1 MYLIKDYNQKA
12 NHIRRNNT
20 NHSLRRMGSFK
31 AGNVLQTSLR
41 RVHETNT
48 KDENKI
54 TRETGYY

>member
-31 AGNVLQTSLR
+31 AGKR
-41 RVHETNT
+41 FTN
-48 KDENKI
+48 I
-54 TRETGYY
+54 VTRSPRNQYEGRK